1 MTRPAPRPLGGRPT
15 RRYLIPMTQQ
25 RLWAPW
31 RMAYINGLDSGDV
44 PEKTDGG
51 CFLCAA
57 ADDALHDTGLER
69 MLVLKR
75 DERGILMLN
84 RYPYTN
90 GHLLAAPHDHVGDIS
105 DLSSTQRAGLM
116 DLCELGTRALRQ
128 AMNPQG
134 FNLGINL
141 GRCAGAGLPG
151 HAHMHVVPRW
161 NGDVNFMQTVG
172 AVRVI
177 PQALDESYRI
187 LKHALNNTGS

>member
-1 MTRPAPRPLGGRPT
+1 MTST
-15 RRYLIPMTQQ
+15 

-31 RMAYINGLDSGDV
+31 RMAYISGLDDTAGPPAGAGS
-44 PEKTDGG
+44 GG
-51 CFLCAA
+51 CFLCEAG
-57 ADDALHDTGLER
+57 ADGLAETELES

-90 GHLLAAPHDHVGDIS
+90 GHLLAAPHSHIGDIN
-105 DLSSTQRAGLM
+105 DLTAVQRAGLLE
-116 DLCELGTRALRQ
+116 LCDMGVRLLRKT
-128 AMNPQG
+128 MNPQG
-134 FNLGINL
+134 FNVGMNL

-172 AVRVI
+172 NIRVI
-177 PQALDESYRI
+177 PQALEESYRM
-187 LKHALNNTGS
+187 LKAAMPG